1 MKHNEKTWKIENFEI
16 LLLYDEQEVNDDNVE
31 ST

>member
-16 LLLYDEQEVNDDNVE
+16 LPLYDEQEVNDDNDE
-31 ST
+31 SI